1 MASTPVKLSFTD
13 VLRLVEQGKMKKK
26 HIHGKDSLSKPDLL
40 RLAVHLGLM
49 VDAGNSGG
57 TAKIKREELE
67 RMIETKQLRPRRPRR
82 ASSSTPASVSVP
94 EESDII
100 NNVDNVDNVN
110 NVNNIMVGGTT
121 TTTVPHKKWS
131 NSEIMERLKNVDN
144 YKTFEEVEKEVKEK
158 KLDHH
163 GLRIL
168 ANHRFKPT
176 VFSSEPRA
184 GKKED
189 LLLFLRNE
197 FAKLNVPSLSPPPT
211 VPPPVPV
218 VGIPVSSESSSRRAR
233 TLPSIVPMDASAE
246 EIKEWPP
253 DVSELMTVK
262 ELKSI
267 LEKYGMKT
275 SLRENKE
282 ALLNLFKKNR
292 CDKTMEGCLVCSEE
306 EICDLRNKLCRDDIG
321 DKYDKRRFEIFNFKG
336 HKILGDKRIGDE
348 IKKIM
353 KRASTINENRHVN
366 ENENRNVD
374 INSDIHGNIQRTP
387 LAIPLLPEDEEVEE
401 ETLTYVPP
409 RPILP
414 VTTTTSSSRPTAV
427 SFKDYNIPP
436 SFHPPRYSKYFDLS
450 SREEE
455 EVRRGIAKCFGIV
468 SQK

>member
-1 MASTPVKLSFTD
+1 
-13 VLRLVEQGKMKKK
+13 
-26 HIHGKDSLSKPDLL
+26 
-40 RLAVHLGLM
+40 
-49 VDAGNSGG
+49 
-57 TAKIKREELE
+57 
-67 RMIETKQLRPRRPRR
+67 
-82 ASSSTPASVSVP
+82 
-94 EESDII
+94 
-100 NNVDNVDNVN
+100 
-110 NVNNIMVGGTT
+110 MVGVTVTT
-121 TTTVPHKKWS
+121 IPHKKWS
-131 NSEIMERLKNVDN
+131 NSEILERLKNVDH
-144 YKTFEEVEKEVKEK
+144 YKTFEDVEKEVKEK

-176 VFSSEPRA
+176 VFSNEPRA

-197 FAKLNVPSLSPPPT
+197 FAKLPPSTLSPLSIPIVENTEEASTNITAVPSTTS
-211 VPPPVPV
+211 
-218 VGIPVSSESSSRRAR
+218 SSSRRAR

-262 ELKSI
+262 ELKTI

-353 KRASTINENRHVN
+353 KRASIINENDENDENVN
-366 ENENRNVD
+366 EN
-374 INSDIHGNIQRTP
+374 ININIHRTP
-387 LAIPLLPEDEEVEE
+387 PPPVPLLPEDEEVDVEVEVEVE
-401 ETLTYVPP
+401 ETSTYVPP

-414 VTTTTSSSRPTAV
+414 VTTTTSSSRPTLVAL
-427 SFKDYNIPP
+427 KDYNIPP